1 MRYFSYRNFELKKLL
16 QLKKKSGLT
25 VGVALPVLNEEKTLA
40 KTIETLRSCGT
51 LIDEIIVMDSGSTDR
66 SLNICKKLNVK
77 VISDKRASHD
87 LKTRLARGKG
97 WNLWASLYYL
107 NTDII
112 VWIDSDIFNINK
124 NFITGIVGPMLK
136 NRKVRF
142 VKGYYRRPKNDS
154 RVTEIMVRPFINLM
168 FPDASDIIQPLS
180 GEYGGRREFLEKLSF
195 YSGYSVEIAILLQ
208 AIKKLKSEE
217 MAQSYLD
224 TRIHELQT
232 VVRLGRM
239 SASILNTMLDFAKEF
254 ELIKIF
260 SKVTPILRQF
270 ESKDGAHFKLKA
282 YDIKDVVLKPMIK
295 NKVYAKS
302 RL

>member
-1 MRYFSYRNFELKKLL
+1 MRYFSYKNFELKKLL

-25 VGVALPVLNEEKTLA
+25 IGVALPVLNEEKTLD
-40 KTIETLRSCGT
+40 KTIEILKSCGT

-66 SLNICKKLNVK
+66 SLNICRKSNIKI
-77 VISDKRASHD
+77 ISDKYASRD
-87 LKTRLARGKG
+87 LKTKLARGKG

-136 NRKVRF
+136 DRKVQF
-142 VKGYYRRPKNDS
+142 VKGYYHRPKNDS

-168 FPDASDIIQPLS
+168 FPNASDIIQPLS

-195 YSGYSVEIAILLQ
+195 YSGYSVEIALLLQ
-208 AIKKLKSEE
+208 AVEKLKPNQI
-217 MAQSYLD
+217 AQSYLD

-239 SASILNTMLDFAKEF
+239 SASILNTMLDFAKKF
-254 ELIKIF
+254 KLIKINN
-260 SKVTPILRQF
+260 KTVPALKQF
-270 ESKDGAHFKLKA
+270 ESKDGAHFKPKV
-282 YDIKDVVLKPMIK
+282 YNVKDSVLNPMIN
-295 NKVYAKS
+295 NKVYAK
-302 RL
+302 RYL